1 MTEFERGFHE
11 ELEKI
16 AYDAAMVHQ
25 PTASA
30 MPTVQPA
37 PEKKKPGLLK
47 RTAKGAL
54 IGGAVG
60 GIPTGGALALPGAA
74 IGALGGALSG

>member
-11 ELEKI
+11 ELQKI
-16 AYDAAMVHQ
+16 AYDASMVHQ

-30 MPTVQPA
+30 MPTVQA
-37 PEKKKPGLLK
+37 PPDKKKPGLLK

-54 IGGAVG
+54 IGGAAA
-60 GIPTGGALALPGAA
+60 GIPTGGALALPGMAVGGLA
-74 IGALGGALSG
+74 GALKG